1 MTVGD
6 VLWRQGERG
15 EFFRSMARVV
25 ADPGVGR
32 SVPVVRNEHADL
44 VAERTA

>member
-15 EFFRSMARVV
+15 EFFRLVARVV
-25 ADPGVGR
+25 TDPIVGP
-32 SVPVVRNEHADL
+32 SVSMVRNEHADL